1 MSQTNYAYS
10 GRPTRNP
17 FRFMLALWRSLRDL
31 TNTHE
36 VAIVEIGFAR
46 SRVGRR
52 LARWNKTLDALA
64 DDARTSD
71 AVAKRAPV
79 APIDL
84 AALEQ
89 LPEATLGRTFADHC
103 RARDLNPNLV
113 HIEGDDAASW
123 LLSHL
128 YSTHDIWHVT
138 TGWGNDETGEVGLGA
153 FYMAQL
159 EAPFFVFLFALI
171 LLNTALVKPST
182 LRERLD
188 AMVTGY
194 QLGKNAE
201 PLFGVDWS
209 TRWDRPL
216 VQVRHEFGL
225 EDATILGE
233 GIRSAA

>member
-1 MSQTNYAYS
+1 M
-10 GRPTRNP
+10 
-17 FRFMLALWRSLRDL
+17 
-31 TNTHE
+31 
-36 VAIVEIGFAR
+36 
-46 SRVGRR
+46 
-52 LARWNKTLDALA
+52 
-64 DDARTSD
+64 
-71 AVAKRAPV
+71 
-79 APIDL
+79 
-84 AALEQ
+84 
-89 LPEATLGRTFADHC
+89 
-103 RARDLNPNLV
+103 
-113 HIEGDDAASW
+113 
-123 LLSHL
+123 
-128 YSTHDIWHVT
+128 
-138 TGWGNDETGEVGLGA
+138 VGLGA